1 MNKIEGGGD
10 AEKAMR
16 SANCHS
22 MKMYVHSTGRNIC
35 RPFAPVPQTKFS
47 RCLTIVSRGDWLG
60 KPANFKGPNNRV
72 PAEVELTRHV
82 TLTVHTT
89 NKMADATNEL
99 FVFGD
104 DFETILN
111 MLEEDEAIEKHFST
125 TAIDVS
131 IFYVNSSAY
140 FGRSDPKCT
149 IRDSLTTT

>member
-1 MNKIEGGGD
+1 MD
-10 AEKAMR
+10 
-16 SANCHS
+16 NCSYASHFP
-22 MKMYVHSTGRNIC
+22 I
-35 RPFAPVPQTKFS
+35 
-47 RCLTIVSRGDWLG
+47 RCQIRLNIVSRGDWLG

>member
-1 MNKIEGGGD
+1 MLH
-10 AEKAMR
+10 
-16 SANCHS
+16 C
-22 MKMYVHSTGRNIC
+22 
-35 RPFAPVPQTKFS
+35 
-47 RCLTIVSRGDWLG
+47 TIVSKGDWLG

>member
-1 MNKIEGGGD
+1 MD
-10 AEKAMR
+10 
-16 SANCHS
+16 NCSCASHFL
-22 MKMYVHSTGRNIC
+22 N
-35 RPFAPVPQTKFS
+35 
-47 RCLTIVSRGDWLG
+47 IVSRGDWLG

-111 MLEEDEAIEKHFST
+111 MLKEDEAIEKHFST

-140 FGRSDPKCT
+140 FGCSDPKCA

>member
-1 MNKIEGGGD
+1 MGCLKSDAQPNMTTVSSRDLVFPDKILQRVLGE
-10 AEKAMR
+10 
-16 SANCHS
+16 N
-22 MKMYVHSTGRNIC
+22 
-35 RPFAPVPQTKFS
+35 
-47 RCLTIVSRGDWLG
+47 IVSRGDWLG

-99 FVFGD
+99 FVFED

-149 IRDSLTTT
+149 IRDSLTT

>member
-1 MNKIEGGGD
+1 MGCLKSDAQPNMTTVSSRDLVFPDKILQRVLGE
-10 AEKAMR
+10 
-16 SANCHS
+16 N
-22 MKMYVHSTGRNIC
+22 
-35 RPFAPVPQTKFS
+35 
-47 RCLTIVSRGDWLG
+47 IVSRGDWLG